1 MNPQVPKGLRQHRF
15 EGNFIPAEFRILH
28 LSFQVWSRTT
38 TVANLLEASKGWKE
52 KDEYSRP
59 QKGLKL
65 GDLCNKYLVRHQSD
79 VPRPPRVNEG
89 KQEVGTGIKKWF
101 AWKGLGLYVF
111 IQFCALFPFR
121 SAER

>member
-38 TVANLLEASKGWKE
+38 TVANLLEASKGWKK
-52 KDEYSRP
+52 KDEDSRP

-89 KQEVGTGIKKWF
+89 KQEVGTGIKK
-101 AWKGLGLYVF
+101 GVV
-111 IQFCALFPFR
+111 R
-121 SAER
+121 MERVRVIT

>member
-1 MNPQVPKGLRQHRF
+1 MEK
-15 EGNFIPAEFRILH
+15 
-28 LSFQVWSRTT
+28 
-38 TVANLLEASKGWKE
+38 

-89 KQEVGTGIKKWF
+89 KQEVGTGIKKGVVRMERVRVVCVSLFSF
-101 AWKGLGLYVF
+101 ARYSLSDLQRDNIACIEVWRDCQLCRTAHL
-111 IQFCALFPFR
+111 
-121 SAER
+121 E